1 MSCISGA
8 AVRADGTVASGAIC
22 SAGLDT
28 RTSDSMTGRPERVL
42 VAPQPVEAAGLFSN
56 LLKPSPVIA
65 LGRGR
70 VVATSGGGLVNSMLP
85 SYAASYDAFPLSD
98 T

>member
-8 AVRADGTVASGAIC
+8 AVRAAGTVASGAIC

-42 VAPQPVEAAGLFSN
+42 VAPQPVEAAGLFTN
-56 LLKPSPVIA
+56 LLKLCGADASGFFHGQSVPPVLLQESYKNLCDKTSPSFH
-65 LGRGR
+65 
-70 VVATSGGGLVNSMLP
+70 
-85 SYAASYDAFPLSD
+85 D
-98 T
+98 